1 MSIYTEEAERRFKEI
16 AVRIGYQPGFR
27 SRKGFDLFNLTR
39 DVGEHRVGD
48 TLSKE
53 TIMNLIKE
61 TGICE

>member
-39 DVGEHRVGD
+39 DVGEHRSGD

-53 TIMNLIKE
+53 TIMNLIKGE
-61 TGICE
+61 TE

>member
-27 SRKGFDLFNLTR
+27 GRPGFDLFNLTR
-39 DVGEHRVGD
+39 SVGEHRVGD

-53 TIMNLIKE
+53 TIMNLIKGE
-61 TGICE
+61 G